1 MESNLN
7 SKINENIDTNLF
19 PHILPQ
25 SMYYQKKWVF
35 IFASHLVIPI
45 SPTFIT
51 LLTLFKAMQSG
62 RKRTVDPAFFTAEI
76 FYERLW
82 TNGSTLIIN

>member
-25 SMYYQKKWVF
+25 SMYFQKKCVF
-35 IFASHLVIPI
+35 IFASHLLIPI

-62 RKRTVDPAFFTAEI
+62 RKRAVDPAFLRQKYFTRD
-76 FYERLW
+76 FGRM
-82 TNGSTLIIN
+82 GQH